1 MQVVHCLR
9 LVLSTPFGVLSY
21 LLLWFGPPG
30 PAGVS
35 VPWFLVTTC
44 LFETLMS
51 VNQSHFFSSLKN
63 IDGMILSFYRF
74 ASRCVTVETES
85 LTPLTSSQCY
95 HVPYLSLNMFLGGDH
110 RDRDSATAYS
120 KRSDLHAPAGPRCFS
135 STPLSAPPPAP
146 PPVPLPQG

>member
-9 LVLSTPFGVLSY
+9 LVLSTPFVVLSY

-30 PAGVS
+30 SAGVS

-63 IDGMILSFYRF
+63 IDGMIL
-74 ASRCVTVETES
+74 
-85 LTPLTSSQCY
+85 
-95 HVPYLSLNMFLGGDH
+95 
-110 RDRDSATAYS
+110 
-120 KRSDLHAPAGPRCFS
+120 
-135 STPLSAPPPAP
+135 
-146 PPVPLPQG
+146 